1 MHNLIAALT
10 LETFSV
16 AKPPDTGN
24 YQKAWIAQSESNPT
38 ETPRIGTYASPGP
51 LNQESNTYWVETAD
65 GVVVIEAQWVLPE
78 AQNAIEAIRASTDSP
93 LAAIF
98 ITHPHSDYFGG
109 INAFVETAENNLPIY
124 ACYLTLTSIRNDS
137 EGFISQ
143 RQEAFGDDFSNPVTL
158 PNQIVEDGDEIEF
171 GEVNFRILEFPHNE
185 SLTMKMPY
193 LPEQGVLFSG
203 DLVGNQRTPVLRE
216 GLTAL

>member
-24 YQKAWIAQSESNPT
+24 HQKAWIAQSESNPT

-98 ITHPHSDYFGG
+98 ITHPHSDHCGNCREQPPHLRLLSYAHQHTERLRGIHLPAAGG
-109 INAFVETAENNLPIY
+109 IWRRLFQPSYAAEPNRRGWR
-124 ACYLTLTSIRNDS
+124 RNRVWGGQLS
-137 EGFISQ
+137 HTRVPTQ
-143 RQEAFGDDFSNPVTL
+143 
-158 PNQIVEDGDEIEF
+158 
-171 GEVNFRILEFPHNE
+171 
-185 SLTMKMPY
+185 
-193 LPEQGVLFSG
+193 
-203 DLVGNQRTPVLRE
+203 
-216 GLTAL
+216 

>member
-1 MHNLIAALT
+1 MVWLLSRRNGYYRRRKTQSRRSALQQIPLSPPSSSRTRT
-10 LETFSV
+10 LT
-16 AKPPDTGN
+16 T
-24 YQKAWIAQSESNPT
+24 
-38 ETPRIGTYASPGP
+38 
-51 LNQESNTYWVETAD
+51 
-65 GVVVIEAQWVLPE
+65 
-78 AQNAIEAIRASTDSP
+78 
-93 LAAIF
+93 
-98 ITHPHSDYFGG
+98 
-109 INAFVETAENNLPIY
+109 VETAENNLPIY

-143 RQEAFGDDFSNPVTL
+143 RQEAFGDYFSNPVTL

-185 SLTMKMPY
+185 SLTMTMPY